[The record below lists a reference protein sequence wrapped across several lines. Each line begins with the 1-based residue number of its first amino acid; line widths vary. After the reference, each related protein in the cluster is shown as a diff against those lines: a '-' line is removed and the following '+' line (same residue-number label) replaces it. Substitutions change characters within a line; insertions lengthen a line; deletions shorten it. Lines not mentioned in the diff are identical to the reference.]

1 MLELFFIIFA
11 GLFFLIITIVA
22 LFSIISDRIKKP
34 TNQLQ
39 SQVENFQQK
48 VEELEEEL
56 KQK

>member
-39 SQVENFQQK
+39 SQVENLQQK